1 MRRIK
6 LLPMLSAVLKKWWDG
21 TNPMRDSVRRLT
33 MKKSRIIV
41 RTALATTLILIVA
54 PVVFAWEPDL
64 PSAPYEGSM
73 TWWLDET
80 GDYITSEAYNITWSH
95 YGKWYMEQ

>member
-6 LLPMLSAVLKKWWDG
+6 LLPMLSAVLKKWWDD

-64 PSAPYEGSM
+64 LSAPHRKHTISPGVTMVSGIWNNT
-73 TWWLDET
+73 TWILSL
-80 GDYITSEAYNITWSH
+80 I
-95 YGKWYMEQ
+95 